1 MLDHSTRSGN
11 LASFYDWE
19 RHPQALLK
27 FLILGHA
34 WPFAIQYLLTVL
46 QSICVI
52 VPQTALFFLLRSL
65 EASGSREGNYTG
77 KCVLVPGSGMLI
89 QTFLGTWAHWMSFS
103 RLKIPIQ
110 LQLAALMF
118 QKALRRRDVKSVS
131 ENQELAEGTSSE
143 DESQT
148 LSEDR
153 DNRPGEGIINLIGVD
168 AKRVSDFAAY
178 NNLMI
183 GSVCKLLASFGFLV
197 MLIG

>member
-1 MLDHSTRSGN
+1 
-11 LASFYDWE
+11 
-19 RHPQALLK
+19 
-27 FLILGHA
+27 
-34 WPFAIQYLLTVL
+34 
-46 QSICVI
+46 
-52 VPQTALFFLLRSL
+52 
-65 EASGSREGNYTG
+65 
-77 KCVLVPGSGMLI
+77 
-89 QTFLGTWAHWMSFS
+89 MSFS

-131 ENQELAEGTSSE
+131 ENQEPAEGTSSE

-148 LSEDR
+148 LSEGR